1 LFEEVLNL
9 INSQEIGNID
19 DGLQPVIILVDPQL
33 GENIGASA
41 RGMWNFGLKNL
52 RLVNPRDGWP
62 NPKAG
67 SVAAGGG
74 IVLDNVK
81 VYSDLQNAVKDLDY
95 VFATSIR
102 HRDLD
107 KNVSSLEKAMEKTQ
121 NLFSRDMKVGI
132 MFGPERSGL
141 ENKHISIANSI
152 ISIPVNPKYGSLNLG
167 QSVLLTGYEWLRSK
181 SREGDAAQSKARSNI
196 AGQGDVEKFHDHLVD
211 SLQKISFFF
220 PEEKSNSMRINL
232 RNMLSRMP
240 LTNLDIRILHGILRQ
255 FDRWK
260 SRK

>member
-1 LFEEVLNL
+1 MFEEVLNL
-9 INSQEIGNID
+9 INSQEIGTID

-107 KNVSSLEKAMEKTQ
+107 KNVSSLEKAMERTQ

>member
-1 LFEEVLNL
+1 MFEEVLNL

-102 HRDLD
+102 YRDLD
-107 KNVSSLEKAMEKTQ
+107 KNVSSWGVPFYTHDGTPWDDYQFHIEDY
-121 NLFSRDMKVGI
+121 SYG
-132 MFGPERSGL
+132 ERTFWLSPKDNASKYTPIYRVTYMVPDDINNSGL
-141 ENKHISIANSI
+141 NCVMIVGGHLH
-152 ISIPVNPKYGSLNLG
+152 SLT
-167 QSVLLTGYEWLRSK
+167 QE
-181 SREGDAAQSKARSNI
+181 
-196 AGQGDVEKFHDHLVD
+196 
-211 SLQKISFFF
+211 
-220 PEEKSNSMRINL
+220 
-232 RNMLSRMP
+232 
-240 LTNLDIRILHGILRQ
+240 
-255 FDRWK
+255 
-260 SRK
+260 